1 MKKLLL
7 FIALLAAPM
16 LFTACDDEPLYYD
29 DYPYD
34 GWGYGDFNNGNHNN
48 GNSNGSSQSLSSAEQ
63 SLVGSYVTN
72 DGQQPVI
79 YLTLNQDRTGNM
91 IQDDNGNTTS
101 SNFTWYAENSQLYFY
116 YSNDGSDYE
125 VNPYYISDGILYIN
139 EVPLAK
145 NNGSSSGTT
154 TTTSPLIGQW
164 EGTIT
169 DYYLAEY
176 PNLDSTGTYATII
189 EYANDGTG
197 AQLDYE
203 VTNPQGN
210 YCYMPFQWTKL
221 DNVIMMY
228 YGENIPSSTVQ
239 NYALTTTKFT
249 GQMVVGRDPYSF
261 IFAKTSGFD
270 WSVYTRGTTTNKV
283 NARTLLRELKAKK
296 AKRTATGR
304 FAK

>member
-7 FIALLAAPM
+7 FITLAAAPL
-16 LFTACDDEPLYYD
+16 LFTACDED
-29 DYPYD
+29 DPWHYENYPND
-34 GWGYGDFNNGNHNN
+34 GWGYNGDFNNGNSNN
-48 GNSNGSSQSLSSAEQ
+48 NSSNQSLSSAELA
-63 SLVGSYVTN
+63 LVGSYVTN
-72 DGQQPVI
+72 DGQEPVI

-91 IQDDNGNTTS
+91 VQEQDGNTTS

-116 YSNDGSDYE
+116 YSNDQSDYE
-125 VNPYYISDGILYIN
+125 VNPYYTADGILYIN
-139 EVPLAK
+139 NVPLAK

-176 PNLDSTGTYATII
+176 PDLDSTGNYATII

-203 VTNPQGN
+203 VTDPQGN
-210 YCYMPFQWTKL
+210 YCYMPFQWTKF

-239 NYALTTTKFT
+239 NYALTTTKFS
-249 GQMVVGRDPYSF
+249 GQMVVGRDPYPF
-261 IFAKTSGFD
+261 VFAKTSGFD
-270 WSVYTRGTTTNKV
+270 WSVYTRGATTTKA
-283 NARTLLRELKAKK
+283 NARTLLRQLKAQK
-296 AKRTATGR
+296 AKRTAVGK